1 MLPNLLH
8 LETQSF
14 ERFLREVNA
23 VIDTTMISAV
33 EGKGKAGLED
43 GIWMGKMLLAW
54 AADRPKLKKTKKIAK
69 SKEEVSK
76 KGRPAK
82 KLNKSIIA
90 QLQR

>member
-1 MLPNLLH
+1 
-8 LETQSF
+8 
-14 ERFLREVNA
+14 
-23 VIDTTMISAV
+23 
-33 EGKGKAGLED
+33 
-43 GIWMGKMLLAW
+43 MGKMLLAW

-82 KLNKSIIA
+82 KLNKNIIA